1 MLEPAQAANTAHDA
15 MLVCISP
22 PGMKSTHRD
31 SARYIRSANPPRS
44 TISPIKMNSGMATRL
59 TLVLVS
65 HARLPMMFQ
74 TGLSENR
81 LSRISANDPSAP
93 ATYMPAR
100 NMTPIRMNATAMSM
114 GQ

>member
-1 MLEPAQAANTAHDA
+1 
-15 MLVCISP
+15 
-22 PGMKSTHRD
+22 
-31 SARYIRSANPPRS
+31 
-44 TISPIKMNSGMATRL
+44 MATRL

-81 LSRISANDPSAP
+81 LSRISASDPSAP

-100 NMTPIRMNATAMSM
+100 NMTPIRTNATAMSM
-114 GQ
+114 GQSSFFQIGVL